1 MRHSRRSISGSDPD
15 ADYDRLKPFI
25 ADADKDIEKHKR
37 RLAIETG
44 LIITTFVVGLVVI
57 NKIL

>member
-1 MRHSRRSISGSDPD
+1 MSRSRRDISGSDPE

-37 RLAIETG
+37 RLIIETG
-44 LIITTFVVGLVVI
+44 IIITTFVVGLVVV